1 MGMDP
6 VTGAIVG
13 NVAGAAVGGMFGN
26 KAAKYQGAADRYA
39 VDAQMA
45 PFRLKQPFLQ
55 DLYSGGQGALNDALA
70 TGAFTGST
78 YAGLDQ
84 MQMRGVTGMGAFGDR
99 AMGLGSSFMDTG
111 SGFAQNAQDIFN
123 RTQGRTLDDAVNY
136 ATSSPQAQAMVD
148 AAMRDSTRQL
158 QEQTLPGIGIGA
170 SATNNTNS
178 SRAGVAEA
186 IAERSYN
193 DRRADVAS
201 DVGRNLTNQYLT
213 SNQNDFGMAMRA
225 NQGLADVFGMGR
237 SLVPA
242 GAEALANA
250 GGMLQMNDQGQL
262 DADRDQFVRDRD
274 FAMGQLSNMNTLL
287 GGLGQIGQVRPS
299 TANPYTSMMSGAM
312 MGAGFGGNIADYFSQ
327 PSPLTA
333 NRGPSFINA
342 PAYQGYGYTRG
353 R

>member
-1 MGMDP
+1 MGQVAASIAGP
-6 VTGAIVG
+6 VIGSAI
-13 NVAGAAVGGMFGN
+13 GGMFGN
-26 KAAKYQGAADRYA
+26 KAAKYQAGADRYA
-39 VDAQMA
+39 VDMQARPYM
-45 PFRLKQPFLQ
+45 LKEPYYQKLFEQ
-55 DLYSGGQGALNDALA
+55 AQGALGDSLA
-70 TGAFTGST
+70 TGAYSGPTF
-78 YAGLDQ
+78 AGLNDTQ
-84 MQMRGVTGMGAFGDR
+84 LAGISGMTGFGNT
-99 AMGLGSSFMDTG
+99 AMGYGNNFMNVGSSYGQNMQDLYNRA
-111 SGFAQNAQDIFN
+111 SGNS
-123 RTQGRTLDDAVNY
+123 LDAAVNY
-136 ATSSPQAQAMVD
+136 ATNSPQAQAMVD